1 MDKAIDFA
9 KYQGKYVMIFRDDMG
24 FTDEIPRFGG
34 THLGLATSDDGIKW
48 DVLHV
53 VHPSE
58 YVRAAKTWMF
68 DGGEFTASQK
78 RTGFPIASKPNVDVV
93 DAFKNLNGVGVAQGA
108 VLKSDVDF
116 EIDGLH
122 LDMITNGTL
131 DGFSLAES
139 GTIYLDSK
147 PASSV
152 LIPVDFQNG
161 TGIANATKWT
171 VNIGGKENPNYGVT
185 FYDNA
190 VRIYSKGTLLI
201 VR

>member
-1 MDKAIDFA
+1 MPENAPDITSYDFN
-9 KYQGKYVMIFRDDMG
+9 MG
-24 FTDEIPRFGG
+24 V
-34 THLGLATSDDGIKW
+34 HSDHVRAPQSWMLEGSSDGIKW
-48 DVLHV
+48 DVLHE

-58 YVRAAKTWMF
+58 YVRESRTWMF
-68 DGGEFTASQK
+68 DGGAFAQSQK
-78 RTGFPIASKPNVDVV
+78 RFGFPIASKPNVDVV

-108 VLKSDVDF
+108 TLSSNLDL

-122 LDMITNGTL
+122 LDMTANGTL
-131 DGFSLAES
+131 DGFALAES
-139 GTIYLDSK
+139 GTIYLDST

-152 LIPVDFQNG
+152 LIPVDFQNV
-161 TGIANATKWT
+161 TGIANATKWS
-171 VNIGGKENPNYGVT
+171 VNINGIGNGNYGVT